1 MYKGVWVIYKPFKYN
16 IIFKTIF
23 QPNIK
28 LQLYSK
34 MFNDLVLWRK
44 ERTILGLPINLNI
57 LFGIHVSRKLCT
69 TASLN

>member
-16 IIFKTIF
+16 TIFKTIF

-44 ERTILGLPINLNI
+44 ERTILGLSKI
-57 LFGIHVSRKLCT
+57 
-69 TASLN
+69 

>member
-16 IIFKTIF
+16 IFKTIF

-44 ERTILGLPINLNI
+44 ERTILGLPKINLNI

-69 TASLN
+69 TVSLN